1 MRKFKKILFL
11 FVAIILFISPMQV
24 KAASQ
29 KDVKQIKA
37 QTVGLIR
44 ACKKYDRNKAMKYI
58 DMNTNKGKFYYIT
71 VKDWNT
77 YIKQIK
83 KRDKYKIT
91 EIKVKGK
98 EATVYLDYTTVDL
111 YGVVSGCFTEELHKK
126 GKFNSEQFQKNVTK
140 EIKYCL
146 KHRKELKEIYEL
158 KLKLKK
164 VKGKW
169 IVSKINYDVRFMY
182 DSGVSDCLKDFID
195 NPFNFI

>member
-1 MRKFKKILFL
+1 MREFKKILFL
-11 FVAIILFISPMQV
+11 FVAIILFITPMQV
-24 KAASQ
+24 QAASQ

-58 DMNTNKGKFYYIT
+58 DMNTNKGKFYYNT

-126 GKFNSEQFQKNVTK
+126 GKFNSEQFQKKVTK

-182 DSGVSDCLKDFID
+182 DSGVADCLKDFID